1 MLGCSVTLEAQS
13 VNIVMDHSQNWME
26 PSETCFVSC
35 IMTLAYCCVFV
46 QLAVRNLCKYWHG
59 PLYLWECY
67 SLCFH
72 GNTEWTHF
80 HTNFSYFNPLACHL
94 SGSFINFKT
103 GASSSSTN
111 STNSSHASDEALHAQ
126 TTETVA
132 VAVPAADVLTDR
144 FQIQQAAEQELAT
157 M

>member
-46 QLAVRNLCKYWHG
+46 QLAVRDLCKYWHG

-72 GNTEWTHF
+72 GNAEWTHF
-80 HTNFSYFNPLACHL
+80 HTNFSYFNPLAVISL
-94 SGSFINFKT
+94 V
-103 GASSSSTN
+103 ASLTSKLEPVPPAPT
-111 STNSSHASDEALHAQ
+111 A
-126 TTETVA
+126 
-132 VAVPAADVLTDR
+132 PAAVTLQRKRCTHKPLR
-144 FQIQQAAEQELAT
+144 PLLSPSLPLMFSQTGSKFNRLLNRS
-157 M
+157 